1 MMSDTMILGLA
12 RDAGLRGYLCD
23 TTETVREAAERHQTA
38 PTATYTLGKALTAA
52 ALMGGLLKVRQ
63 RVALKWE
70 GNGPLVKTLVEADAN
85 GRVRGY
91 SQNPTVDVRTADN
104 GYDIVTAIGQAGL
117 LSVVKDMLLPELSE
131 GVVHLVASDIDTDL
145 TYYMEQSE
153 QIPTIVHTAV
163 TLDDEG
169 RVLHAG
175 GLLLQPLPPYEAGII
190 DTMRDRLQEL
200 PPLNEL
206 LTADLNPQALLS
218 EVMLGLSPEF
228 ISKYTV
234 RFECNCS
241 WERSRQVLKTL
252 GKDEL
257 EELLATDGRAEV
269 GCHYCHENYVF
280 EREDLEAILAELEE

>member
-1 MMSDTMILGLA
+1 MSDSMILGLA
-12 RDAGLRGYLCD
+12 RDAGLRGYICD
-23 TTETVREAAERHQTA
+23 TTETVREAAQRHQTA
-38 PTATYTLGKALTAA
+38 PTATFTLGKALTAA

-91 SQNPTVDVRTADN
+91 TQNPTVDLRTPGGD
-104 GYDIVTAIGQAGL
+104 YDIVSAIGRAGL
-117 LSVVKDMLLPELSE
+117 LAVVKDVLLPELAE
-131 GVVHLVASDIDTDL
+131 GVVHLVASDVDTDL

-163 TLDDEG
+163 TLDDDG
-169 RVLHAG
+169 QVLHAG
-175 GLLLQPLPPYEAGII
+175 GLLMQPLPPYDPGVIE
-190 DTMRDRLQEL
+190 TMRDRLQEL

-206 LTADLNPQALLS
+206 LAGELNPQALLS
-218 EVMLGLSPEF
+218 EVMAGTSPEF

-241 WERSRQVLKTL
+241 WERSRQILATL
-252 GKDEL
+252 GRDEL
-257 EELLATDGRAEV
+257 EDLLETEGRAEV
-269 GCHYCHENYVF
+269 SCHYCHENYVF
-280 EREDLEAILAELEE
+280 EREDLEAILAELSEA